1 VRFSVQLPTDQV
13 SHGAEFVSA
22 EAVAELARAV
32 EDAGF
37 DACFVTDH
45 PFPGDRWLAAGGHHS
60 LDPFVALSFAAAAT
74 TRLRLQ
80 TNVLVL
86 PYRNPFLV
94 AKAAA
99 TLDVLSGGRVILG
112 VAAGYLKSEF
122 AALGADFDA
131 RNDAA
136 DEALRAMKLAWV
148 QDGVQ
153 LAGRGYEARGNTML
167 PRPVQKPHP
176 PIWVGGNS
184 RRAIRRAVELGDGW
198 IPFPTQSH
206 SAPHLRTAAME
217 TIGDLEERLAY
228 LREHAASVGR
238 TTPLEI
244 GFMPFGADMFSKEP
258 LDPGKFLASLRE
270 LEALGISWVMLSVPC
285 ESRSEYRERVARFGK
300 EIIRHP

>member
-60 LDPFVALSFAAAAT
+60 LDPFVALAFAAAAT
-74 TRLRLQ
+74 ARLRLQ

-122 AALGADFDA
+122 AALGADFDG

-136 DEALRAMKLAWV
+136 DEALRAMKLAWQ
-148 QDGVQ
+148 QDGVR
-153 LAGRGYEARGNTML
+153 LAGRGFEARGNTML
-167 PRPVQKPHP
+167 PRPAQQPHP

-198 IPFPTQSH
+198 IPFPTQER
-206 SAPHLRTAAME
+206 SAPHLRTAALE
-217 TIGDLEERLAY
+217 TLRDLEDRLAY
-228 LREHAASVGR
+228 AREHAAAVGR
-238 TTPLEI
+238 TAPLEI
-244 GFMPFGADMFSKEP
+244 GFMPFGADLFSREP
-258 LDPGKFLASLRE
+258 LDPGRFRAALGE
-270 LEALGISWVMLSVPC
+270 LEALGVSWVMLSLPC
-285 ESRSEYRERVARFGK
+285 ESRAEYRERVAGFGSG
-300 EIIRHP
+300 IIARA

>member
-1 VRFSVQLPTDQV
+1 
-13 SHGAEFVSA
+13 
-22 EAVAELARAV
+22 
-32 EDAGF
+32 
-37 DACFVTDH
+37 
-45 PFPGDRWLAAGGHHS
+45 
-60 LDPFVALSFAAAAT
+60 
-74 TRLRLQ
+74 
-80 TNVLVL
+80 
-86 PYRNPFLV
+86 
-94 AKAAA
+94 
-99 TLDVLSGGRVILG
+99 

-122 AALGADFDA
+122 AALGAEFEE
-131 RNDAA
+131 RNDRA
-136 DEALRAMKLAWV
+136 DEALRAMKLAWTGS
-148 QDGVQ
+148 GVSF
-153 LAGRGYEARGNTML
+153 AGRGFEARGNTML

-176 PIWVGGNS
+176 PLWVGGNS

-228 LREHAASVGR
+228 LREHVASVGR